1 MVLVVVSLS
10 SDGSGLRH
18 DPDAAAVVTEV
29 WQLFVSGCSA
39 VDTAFVAYSLW
50 SGGHSLWSLARWTQ
64 PLGLSCG
71 AEDTALWSIAQVD
84 FCPEIWS
91 QVGSGVQGS
100 NDTQDVP

>member
-1 MVLVVVSLS
+1 MAAAK
-10 SDGSGLRH
+10 LRH
-18 DPDAAAVVTEV
+18 DPDAAVVVTEV

-64 PLGLSCG
+64 PLDLGCG

-84 FCPEIWS
+84 ICLEVWTRLP
-91 QVGSGVQGS
+91 
-100 NDTQDVP
+100 VPSKAHMMPKALRTASLG